1 MATTVQ
7 SRFDTRAQEA
17 LNRLIRTHGWTTSQA
32 LRESV
37 LRLAEQTTAKPI
49 PRLIGVGC
57 VDSGVPDLATNKAY
71 MKDFGV
77 KSMGK
82 GWKRPKSRRPG
93 KKVMAK

>member
-7 SRFDTRAQEA
+7 SRFDSKAQEA
-17 LNRLIRTHGWTTSQA
+17 LKKLIRTHGWTTSQA

-37 LRLAEQTTAKPI
+37 LSLAEQTTAKPL
-49 PRLIGVGC
+49 PRLIGIGC
-57 VDSGVPDLATNKAY
+57 VDSGVSDLATNNAH

-82 GWKRPKSRRPG
+82 GWRPPQTRRQR
-93 KKVMAK
+93 KKARAK

>member
-7 SRFDTRAQEA
+7 SRFDTKAQEA
-17 LNRLIRTHGWTTSQA
+17 LKSLIRAHGWTTSQA

-37 LRLAEQTTAKPI
+37 LRLAEQTTAKPL

-57 VDSGVPDLATNKAY
+57 VDSGVSDLATNKAH

-82 GWKRPKSRRPG
+82 AWKRPKSRRPG
-93 KKVMAK
+93 KKARTK